1 MDRCPEPGRI
11 SVAKPTGCLAGG
23 IKRLRSSGV
32 RDDLRVE
39 QQLAALV
46 DGCAGPVFL
55 VGHAGADVPVSGRA
69 DGLGRQ
75 FVAPL
80 RQPDLAFEV
89 PISIG
94 HETTVVFVFEIS
106 KKPIKVQ

>member
-1 MDRCPEPGRI
+1 
-11 SVAKPTGCLAGG
+11 VPTF
-23 IKRLRSSGV
+23 RYR
-32 RDDLRVE
+32 
-39 QQLAALV
+39 
-46 DGCAGPVFL
+46 
-55 VGHAGADVPVSGRA
+55 RA

-80 RQPDLAFEV
+80 LQPDLAFEV